1 MIRGVH
7 FVHPLIVFVMA
18 NIIEATKNVEAFVSG
33 FEPMIRDIMARNK
46 KEVQVYITEQLY
58 SGING
63 NDKPLRPTY
72 LNDPYF
78 KTEEAGQW
86 YRNARGYMTW
96 KNGIRPPYQSSWLG
110 IPRRS
115 PETPNLIITGLF
127 HNSIT
132 ATPTDKGLKIGSE
145 GVSFSSDIEKK
156 YGQAIYKVG
165 SYARKYFIEK
175 HVKQGIEDYFRKFG
189 L

>member
-1 MIRGVH
+1 
-7 FVHPLIVFVMA
+7 MA
-18 NIIEATKNVEAFVSG
+18 NIIEAEKNFNALVEG
-33 FEPMIRDIMARNK
+33 FESMIRNIMAAQK
-46 KEVQVYITEQLY
+46 KEIQIYITEQLY

-78 KTEEAGQW
+78 KSRESGKW
-86 YRNARGYMTW
+86 YKNARGYMMW
-96 KNGIRPPYQSSWLG
+96 KEGITPPYASSWLG

-115 PETPNLIITGLF
+115 PDTPNLIIKGDF

-132 ATPTDKGLKIGSE
+132 AVPFDKGLRIGSV
-145 GVSFSSDIEKK
+145 GISFSDDIERK
-156 YGQAIYKVG
+156 YGQAIYRVG

-175 HVKQGIEDYFRKFG
+175 YVKKGIEDYFRKFV
-189 L
+189 

>member
-1 MIRGVH
+1 
-7 FVHPLIVFVMA
+7 MA
-18 NIIEATKNVEAFVSG
+18 NIIDAEKNFRMFVDG
-33 FEPMIRDIMARNK
+33 FEPMIRGIMHAQK

-58 SGING
+58 SGRNG

-78 KTEEAGQW
+78 DSPESGGW
-86 YRNARGYMTW
+86 YKNAKGYMRW
-96 KNGIRPPYQSSWLG
+96 KERKTPPYASSLLG

-115 PETPNLIITGLF
+115 ADTPNLIIRGNF
-127 HNSIT
+127 HDSIT
-132 ATPTDKGLKIGSE
+132 ATPIDKGLRIESV
-145 GVSFSSDIEKK
+145 GVSFSGDIEKK

-165 SYARKYFIEK
+165 SLARRYFFEQY
-175 HVKQGIEDYFRKFG
+175 VKQGVADYFRQFG

>member
-1 MIRGVH
+1 
-7 FVHPLIVFVMA
+7 MA
-18 NIIEATKNVEAFVSG
+18 SIIEAERNFDELVAG
-33 FEPMIRDIMARNK
+33 FEPMIRDIMAAQK

-78 KTEEAGQW
+78 KNKESGSW
-86 YRNARGYMTW
+86 YKNARGYMIW
-96 KNGIRPPYQSSWLG
+96 KKGITPPYASSWLG

-115 PETPNLIITGLF
+115 PETPNLIIRGDF
-127 HNSIT
+127 YNSIT
-132 ATPTDKGLKIGSE
+132 AVPFDKGLRIESV
-145 GVSFSSDIEKK
+145 GVSFSGDIERK

-165 SYARKYFIEK
+165 SYARKHFIEK
-175 HVKQGIEDYFRKFG
+175 YVKKGIANYFRKFG
-189 L
+189 VE